1 MLNSLSP
8 RQKVAAQGAAL
19 MIVYLLVA
27 WASVAS
33 GLVSRSP
40 LYDGLGSI
48 PAYRWINPP
57 EERQGDNERPR
68 PEEFMVSVSTAG
80 QADPGSVT
88 TSDGQMTLTFNYLP
102 PAAEEYNV
110 TVKMTPVDP
119 ATVAPVPNGYYF
131 DSNAYRLESLD
142 DVTGAP
148 VDGNFTSIMRFS
160 VHGPQILSFK
170 IGAWTP
176 LPDPLMTDA
185 DLQVST
191 ETPANGTYVAAGT
204 GTRPRAIVATEA
216 FPRFSTILGT
226 IGLLL
231 LIASAVVAFRRRKA

>member
-1 MLNSLSP
+1 
-8 RQKVAAQGAAL
+8 
-19 MIVYLLVA
+19 
-27 WASVAS
+27 
-33 GLVSRSP
+33 
-40 LYDGLGSI
+40 
-48 PAYRWINPP
+48 
-57 EERQGDNERPR
+57 
-68 PEEFMVSVSTAG
+68 MVSVSTAG

-119 ATVAPVPNGYYF
+119 ATVAPVPNGYFF
-131 DSNAYRLESLD
+131 DGNAYKLESLD

-160 VHGPQILSFK
+160 VHGPQILSFVD
-170 IGAWTP
+170 GAWTP

-185 DLQVST
+185 DLQVSA
-191 ETPANGTYVAAGT
+191 ETPANGIYVPAGT
-204 GTRPRAIVATEA
+204 GTRPPEVVVTEA
-216 FPRFSTILGT
+216 FPWLSTIIGT

-231 LIASAVVAFRRRKA
+231 LIAAGVVAFRRRKA